1 MQIVHKDASLSKTR
15 NPHLLRQLPCRRA
28 GAARAEQR
36 AFEQLSLGL
45 EAGKLPGPSSHHA
58 PVREHA
64 SLTCVLHQSR
74 PRYTMLDWHPSA
86 QIKMARLE
94 PRVTTTSQRWRCGT
108 GACCHVSSGSGT
120 SFNRCAREGAKR
132 RGRGDEMCSAWSRSI
147 VDHDKACCHF
157 EVDLRR
163 LDARSCSAACI
174 PLAGVVMASSA
185 WVLARRGRC
194 GSCMVLMTKKVD

>member
-94 PRVTTTSQRWRCGT
+94 PRVTASALEMWNWSLLSRLERKW
-108 GACCHVSSGSGT
+108 HEL
-120 SFNRCAREGAKR
+120 FNPQSVCTREGWCQAPGPGR
-132 RGRGDEMCSAWSRSI
+132 RDVQCLVQINCRPRQS
-147 VDHDKACCHF
+147 
-157 EVDLRR
+157 
-163 LDARSCSAACI
+163 
-174 PLAGVVMASSA
+174 
-185 WVLARRGRC
+185 VL
-194 GSCMVLMTKKVD
+194 SL

>member
-1 MQIVHKDASLSKTR
+1 VHKDASLFKTR

-36 AFEQLSLGL
+36 AFEQLSLGR

-86 QIKMARLE
+86 QIKLARLE
-94 PRVTTTSQRWRCGT
+94 PRVTASALEMWNWSLLSRLERKWHELFNPQSVCTRRMVPSA
-108 GACCHVSSGSGT
+108 GAGAT
-120 SFNRCAREGAKR
+120 RCAVLGPDQLSTTTKR
-132 RGRGDEMCSAWSRSI
+132 
-147 VDHDKACCHF
+147 
-157 EVDLRR
+157 
-163 LDARSCSAACI
+163 
-174 PLAGVVMASSA
+174 VVA
-185 WVLARRGRC
+185 L
-194 GSCMVLMTKKVD
+194 K